1 MFKQLE
7 FLGVPPCI
15 RVVGNVIYS
24 PRMCTLAVMWI
35 LFAIPIAAQTFTTIY
50 TFAGRP
56 NDGAIPGGLTLTS
69 GRTLYAVT
77 GEGGSSNVGTAFS
90 LAPPL
95 SPAGAWTGTVLYNF
109 AGGVGDTGSLPALTD
124 HIGDLYGF
132 RIAGGI
138 RELGTV
144 FALTPPAAPGGVW
157 TENVLY
163 SSSSREN
170 GAAPSG
176 PLVITGGALCGVTS
190 AGGTLSLGTVY
201 SLTPP
206 ATPGTHWSHAVLHTF
221 AGGPGDGAEPTGSL
235 TVGND
240 GVLYGTTDFGG
251 TFDYGT
257 VFSLTPPASPGGA
270 WTETVLYSFKGGT
283 DASLP
288 NGNLVIGSGGVL
300 YGTTSSGGDSDFGTV
315 YSVAPP
321 ASTGAPWTET
331 VLHRFSGYPDGGLP
345 GAGVVIGAGGVLYG
359 ATPYGGSSSD
369 AGTVYS
375 LTPPAS
381 SGDSWTEM
389 ILHSFS
395 NDSDGCNP
403 TYLVIG
409 NEGVLYGT
417 TSACG
422 NYNCSPHGC
431 GTIYSLTP

>member
-1 MFKQLE
+1 MRA
-7 FLGVPPCI
+7 LGVM
-15 RVVGNVIYS
+15 S
-24 PRMCTLAVMWI
+24 I
-35 LFAIPIAAQTFTTIY
+35 LFAVPIGAQTLTTIY
-50 TFAGRP
+50 TFAGGP
-56 NDGAIPGGLTLTS
+56 NDGAIPGGLTITS
-69 GRTLYAVT
+69 GRVLYAVT
-77 GEGGSSNVGTAFS
+77 GEGGLSNVGTAFS
-90 LAPPL
+90 LAPPV
-95 SPAGAWTGTVLYNF
+95 SPAGAWTETVLYNF
-109 AGGVGDTGSLPALTD
+109 AGGVGNEGFLPALTD
-124 HIGDLYGF
+124 HVGVLYGI

-157 TENVLY
+157 TKNLLY
-163 SSSSREN
+163 SFSRREN

-176 PLVITGGALCGVTS
+176 PLVITGGTLCGVTS

-201 SLTPP
+201 SLTRP
-206 ATPGTHWSHAVLHTF
+206 ATPGTQWSHAVLHTF
-221 AGGPGDGAEPTGSL
+221 AGGPADGAFPAGL

-240 GVLYGTTDFGG
+240 RVLYGTTAFGG

-283 DASLP
+283 DGSQP
-288 NGNLVIGSGGVL
+288 NGNLVIGSGEVL
-300 YGTTSSGGDSDFGTV
+300 YGTTFSGGDSDFGTV

-321 ASTGAPWTET
+321 ASAGAPWTET

-345 GAGVVIGAGGVLYG
+345 EAGVVIGAGGVLYG

-381 SGDSWTEM
+381 SGGSWTET

-403 TYLVIG
+403 AYLVIS
-409 NEGVLYGT
+409 NEGLLYGT

-422 NYNCSPHGC
+422 NYNCSRFGC
-431 GTIYSLTP
+431 GTVFSLMP